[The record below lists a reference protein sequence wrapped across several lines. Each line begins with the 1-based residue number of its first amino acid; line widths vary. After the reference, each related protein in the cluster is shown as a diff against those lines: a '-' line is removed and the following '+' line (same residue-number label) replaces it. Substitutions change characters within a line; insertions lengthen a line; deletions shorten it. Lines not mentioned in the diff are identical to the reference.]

1 MLPKQGV
8 TAIVRLHQQPADAR
22 RYDRSAN
29 MSDTAETPTKPGL
42 RVLKKQRTREQ
53 IVNVAHE
60 LFDRYG
66 YREITIAQIA
76 EAAEVAPS
84 TLQRYFPA
92 KSDIV
97 FAVHDLSRESVA
109 KRIVERP
116 PDELAIDAIIAWV
129 ADALVSEGQPYAE
142 ALKHIPAVIA
152 SDAELVAAERLRVA
166 LFEDLLASAFARD
179 LNEPANGIRAHA
191 LGTIAHRALR
201 PIWIVWFQPS
211 GGATDNQPDAEL
223 SNVLPNL
230 RAILETAVT
239 ITAALPSTPS

>member
-1 MLPKQGV
+1 LALEP
-8 TAIVRLHQQPADAR
+8 
-22 RYDRSAN
+22 
-29 MSDTAETPTKPGL
+29 
-42 RVLKKQRTREQ
+42 
-53 IVNVAHE
+53 
-60 LFDRYG
+60 
-66 YREITIAQIA
+66 QIA

-92 KSDIV
+92 KTDIV

-116 PDELAIDAIIAWV
+116 PEEPAIDAIIAWV
-129 ADALVSEGQPYAE
+129 TDALVSEGPPYAE
-142 ALKHIPAVIA
+142 ALRLVRTVIA

-166 LFEDLLASAFARD
+166 LFEDLLATAFARD
-179 LNEPANGIRAHA
+179 LNEPADGIRAHA

-201 PIWIVWFQPS
+201 PIWFVWFEPS
-211 GGATDNQPDAEL
+211 TGTTDDQTQAEL
-223 SNVLPNL
+223 SHVLSPL